1 MNDPAH
7 HSGGWADNPVVRR
20 RIRIALYV
28 LCALLLIVELFVS
41 RTGHNRIESIP
52 LMYAVYG
59 FGSLVFAVVVARG
72 DRKSTR
78 LNSSHVATS
87 YAVFC
92 LKKKKQNRNTHT
104 ATTAPHQSG

>member
-41 RTGHNRIESIP
+41 RTVHNRIESIP

-72 DRKSTR
+72 LRALVRRDEDYYDS
-78 LNSSHVATS
+78 
-87 YAVFC
+87 
-92 LKKKKQNRNTHT
+92 
-104 ATTAPHQSG
+104 